1 MQAGELKDIK
11 QFKRIEMSFLKT
23 QTEKQIT
30 TYSEYL
36 EVIGAFS
43 NLYSSSD
50 KPFIQYRVAE
60 NAFCKAFDA
69 ENLARADVAYDAI
82 IDGFGV
88 GIKTFILTGNS
99 KIEKVAEFNS
109 RSAELRK
116 FKGIDLARELADYRN
131 ERIEFADRVYE
142 VEKRVYHIV
151 GRDSLV
157 IKIFEVGYDL
167 IDKDSIEII
176 ADSKSS
182 LKFKDS
188 KNEYNFNYSKSVLM
202 KRFIVPIDYI
212 EIDVDI
218 IDDPIEVLLK
228 LIKPDLKTKPK
239 TVANT
244 DKIGKL
250 NLTDE
255 DQLIPGIDY
264 VILPLYSPSSKKKNK
279 EPIVPLKSQLNQW
292 NAGGRKRDPGEVYIS
307 IPKKIH
313 KLASNFFPDRDVIFS
328 LKLPNGKTLSAKVCQ
343 EGSKA
348 LMTNPNNAMA
358 EWILRKILRLKEGE
372 LLEYNQLQKVGYD
385 SVKITKASEGNYLID
400 FSPLDDYEYFIET
413 IRKNEE

>member
-1 MQAGELKDIK
+1 MI
-11 QFKRIEMSFLKT
+11 FLKT
-23 QTEKQIT
+23 QSKDNIKIYTN
-30 TYSEYL
+30 YL
-36 EVIGAFS
+36 KAIGAFS

-60 NAFCKAFDA
+60 NAFCKAFEAD
-69 ENLARADVAYDAI
+69 NLARADVAYDAI

-88 GIKTFILTGNS
+88 GIKTFILSGNS
-99 KIEKVAEFNS
+99 KVEKVAEFNS

-116 FKGIDLARELADYRN
+116 FKGIDLARELAGYRN

-142 VEKRVYHIV
+142 VEKRVYHII

-176 ADSKSS
+176 SDSKSS

-202 KRFIVPIDYI
+202 KRFIVPKDYI

-218 IDDPIEVLLK
+218 IDDPLEVLLK
-228 LIKPDLKTKPK
+228 LIKVDLKTKPK

-250 NLTDE
+250 NLIEADH
-255 DQLIPGIDY
+255 LIPGIDY
-264 VILPLYSPSSKKKNK
+264 VILPLYSPNAKKNNK
-279 EPIVPLKSQLNQW
+279 EPIVPLRSQLNQW
-292 NAGGRKRDPGEVYIS
+292 NAGGRKRDPGEVYIF
-307 IPKKIH
+307 IPKIIH
-313 KLASNFFPDRDVIFS
+313 KLAPGFLPKKNVIFN
-328 LKLPNGKTLSAKVCQ
+328 LKVPSGEVLIAKVCQ
-343 EGSKA
+343 SGDKA
-348 LMTNPNNAMA
+348 LMTNPNNAMSK
-358 EWILRKILRLKEGE
+358 WILRKVLKLNEGE
-372 LLEYNQLQKVGYD
+372 LLDYNKLKLVGYD
-385 SVKITKASEGNYLID
+385 SVKITKIKVGEYLID
-400 FSPLDDYEYFIET
+400 FAQLNEYENFIEK
-413 IRKNEE
+413 IE